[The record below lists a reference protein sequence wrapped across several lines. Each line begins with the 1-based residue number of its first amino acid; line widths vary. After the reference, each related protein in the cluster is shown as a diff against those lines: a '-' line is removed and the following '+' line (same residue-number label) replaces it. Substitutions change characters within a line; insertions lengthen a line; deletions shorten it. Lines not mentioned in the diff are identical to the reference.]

1 MPLIRIITNRQPWA
15 AGSPRD
21 NGAEVDVEADEAAAL
36 VANGFAEVVASPRK
50 RRATSEDEAAL

>member
-36 VANGFAEVVASPRK
+36 VANGFAEVVASSRK